1 MATLGEYLGAGA
13 STTKLLL
20 HFNGNSNDSSGN
32 GNNGTVNGATSTNSG
47 KFGGAYNFDGS
58 NDYITLPSFSWID
71 GPFTFSAWI
80 KRNNKNRRD
89 AIVYYGWGNYGN
101 CFVINLLNNFYD
113 NVAEPFWDDSS
124 NIFDLSA
131 RGVTP
136 INSDTWYNIIATFEK
151 VSGVAYLKLYVNGN
165 LDKSNSQ
172 PSPRTANGTTY
183 RYIGAGISSEYNMG
197 NYFLGSIDEVIVENV
212 VWTPEKIKKYYTYS
226 KGRFGIL

>member
-20 HFNGNSNDSSGN
+20 HLNGNSNDSSGN

-58 NDYITLPSFSWID
+58 DDYITLPSFSWID

-80 KRNNKNRRD
+80 KRNNKNRRET
-89 AIVYYGWGNYGN
+89 IVYYGKSNYNN
-101 CFVINLLNNFYD
+101 CFVIRLLD
-113 NVAEPFWDDSS
+113 DSDGNVAEPFWDDSS
-124 NIFDLSA
+124 MLFDLRA

-165 LDKSNSQ
+165 LDKSISES
-172 PSPRTANGTTY
+172 SPGTANGTTY
-183 RYIGAGISSEYNMG
+183 RYIGAGISRGEKQE
-197 NYFLGSIDEVIVENV
+197 IDEVIVESV